1 MKLNVKNGLI
11 AGFVSGD
18 FFGPWTREEA
28 MHVALLLLDA
38 CARVKGEG
46 EGDATTERVL
56 RALDV
61 LTGPQSD

>member
-28 MHVALLLLDA
+28 LHNALLLLDA
-38 CARVKGEG
+38 CLRAKPD
-46 EGDATTERVL
+46 GDDTAERV
-56 RALDV
+56 RKALDV
-61 LTGPQSD
+61 LAGPQSD